1 MDPQHWHRTIKDN
14 PIAHG
19 LDRFHSEARRIGVCD
34 SADVDRVIEE
44 DVRALAIELV
54 FCLRIHAAEVIRG
67 SVLDDVVTVFRAV
80 VTDSIGDAAV
90 RRLLKAALTKA
101 DEKTLWDE
109 VLTLAATLTA
119 THTATRTPAPQS
131 TMIRAGSVTAT
142 RISTPSINV
151 SEHHSFHG
159 ATTSPDSTLSH
170 HFQSPSQY
178 TTDYV
183 TSSSE
188 HCDDVNMLLKHKLQG
203 RLDIDTPGF
212 LDAFFPSS
220 GYQQTA
226 ERFLDRCKAGVVPA
240 FHNAWDTWPDGAAE
254 TEVVTWLKLVTDE
267 VEEFSRASFSSD
279 VSHRRAILGMPRK
292 PTGGS
297 LATRELDVGF
307 VSAADLERGSESLRT
322 SCARILA
329 RGELRR
335 DPMADEA
342 QETRLALARNAQ
354 DMLTAQGTRRFVL
367 GFTLCESLMRVW
379 LFDRLGGI
387 ASEQININTE
397 PLQFIKVILGFLWMS
412 EEDLGFDSSIKR
424 PDLTVEGAEGKKRYI
439 DIERLDGSKKC
450 IVLDQGILRSPCIV
464 GRATTCW
471 KAHVKDDPEMI
482 LVVKD
487 SWQEVNRDEEGDMLL
502 LATRKGVV
510 NVARH
515 YHHETVQVRGMNDDV
530 HACVRRG
537 LVKATALKPA
547 QSGAE
552 SSSRAPSER
561 LGKRGT
567 STNPSASEEET
578 GSGIHPRKK
587 ICSSSPTDSATKPRI
602 ELPDESRNRVHRRVI
617 VQDYGKAIYK
627 ASSRQAVLAC
637 LEGCIKG
644 HQSLYEAGIL
654 HRDISIN
661 NLMINEE
668 TKQVYP
674 HFLID
679 LDHAIKIGRNVLPNE
694 RTKIGTRAFMA
705 VELLKGREEHSFLH
719 DLESFFWVLYWICI
733 QYGKSGTDSRRSPRL
748 DRWNYM
754 DDLDLAAEKS
764 TLLSSASEFKEEA
777 ERDFMPYYKPLLPY
791 VNQLRQ
797 MLPYVVQLP
806 GRIFKDSIPVEGPG
820 PELYSQMINVLRQA
834 QEDPEVRAE

>member
-1 MDPQHWHRTIKDN
+1 MDPQQWHRTIN

-44 DVRALAIELV
+44 DLRALAIELV
-54 FCLRIHAAEVIRG
+54 FCLRIHASEVIRG

-80 VTDSIGDAAV
+80 VKDDIGDAAV
-90 RRLLKAALTKA
+90 RRLLKAAITKA

-119 THTATRTPAPQS
+119 AHTATKPSAPRS
-131 TMIRAGSVTAT
+131 TEPQDKGATAAQ
-142 RISTPSINV
+142 ISTPRINV
-151 SEHHSFHG
+151 SEHQSLPV
-159 ATTSPDSTLSH
+159 ATVAPGCTMFNQS
-170 HFQSPSQY
+170 QSPSQY
-178 TTDYV
+178 TTDYAS
-183 TSSSE
+183 SSSE
-188 HCDDVNMLLKHKLQG
+188 HDDDVNLLLKHKLKG
-203 RLDIDTPGF
+203 RLGIDTPGF

-220 GYQQTA
+220 DYQQKA
-226 ERFLDRCKAGVVPA
+226 ERFLDRCKAGVMPA
-240 FHNAWDTWPDGAAE
+240 FHNGWDTWPDGAAE
-254 TEVVTWLKLVTDE
+254 TEVVTRLKLVTDE
-267 VEEFSRASFSSD
+267 LEGFSRASFPSD

-292 PTGGS
+292 PIGRS

-307 VSAADLERGSESLRT
+307 VSAADLERGPESLRS

-335 DPMADEA
+335 DPIADEA

-367 GFTLCESLMRVW
+367 GFTLCGSLMRVW

-387 ASEQININTE
+387 ASEQINVNTE

-424 PDLTVEGAEGKKRYI
+424 PDLTVEGADGKKQYI
-439 DIERLDGSKKC
+439 EIEQQDGSKKC
-450 IVLDQGILRSPCIV
+450 IVLDQVILRPPYIV

-471 KAHVKDDPEMI
+471 KAHVKDDPEKI
-482 LVVKD
+482 VVVKD
-487 SWQEVNRDEEGDMLL
+487 SWQEVKRDEEGDMLL

-515 YHHETVQVRGMNDDV
+515 YHHETVQIRGMNDDV

-537 LVKATALKPA
+537 LVKATASNSA
-547 QSGAE
+547 QNNSH
-552 SSSRAPSER
+552 SFSRPPSER
-561 LGKRGT
+561 PRKRGT
-567 STNPSASEEET
+567 STNPSASAEEE
-578 GSGIHPRKK
+578 GSGLHPRKK
-587 ICSSSPTDSATKPRI
+587 ICSSTPTDSATEPRI

-627 ASSRQAVLAC
+627 ASSRQTVLAC

-668 TKQVYP
+668 TKQACP

-679 LDHAIKIGRNVLPNE
+679 LDHAIKIGPNVLPNE
-694 RTKIGTRAFMA
+694 RAKIGTRAFMA

-764 TLLSSASEFKEEA
+764 VLLSSASEFKEEA

-806 GRIFKDSIPVEGPG
+806 GRIFKNSIPIKGPG